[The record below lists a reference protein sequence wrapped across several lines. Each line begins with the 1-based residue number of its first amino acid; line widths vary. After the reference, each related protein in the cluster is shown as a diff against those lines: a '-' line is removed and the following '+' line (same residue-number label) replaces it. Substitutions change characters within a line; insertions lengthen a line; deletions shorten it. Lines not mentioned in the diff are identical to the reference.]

1 MPSIICFTLEGQKII
16 CWTRQKRT
24 TKGNSL
30 KENKI
35 LSNNYVDK
43 GQVSFSACM
52 CMLECRFDAIALQ
65 SRERVA
71 RAFWGGFSNQSTA
84 KALLLAY
91 KQVGV
96 R

>member
-65 SRERVA
+65 SRESQGCKSFLGWIQQPEHSKSIA
-71 RAFWGGFSNQSTA
+71 SGF
-84 KALLLAY
+84 
-91 KQVGV
+91 
-96 R
+96 